1 MLKTPLPSFSCIE
14 TASGKY
20 LIAKDGSMA
29 TIVRVDGIKQVM
41 GGEELH
47 SLVDIM
53 NIRMSS
59 YFSKQGH
66 ALQVWFARDPDLSA
80 HTLRTQ
86 MAPARSVARSLRLS
100 LDDLFAERE
109 RHLHKLDRKR
119 VASGKTVSVRV
130 DHGGHSK
137 FKKKTT

>member
-1 MLKTPLPSFSCIE
+1 MGLSSFFSAFSDASSSMLKTPLPSFSFIE
-14 TASGKY
+14 TASGKD

-59 YFSKQGH
+59 SFSKPGH
-66 ALQVWFARDPDLSA
+66 ALQVWFARDPDLLA
-80 HTLRTQ
+80 PTLRTQ
-86 MAPARSVARSLRLS
+86 MAPARPVARRSEERGVG
-100 LDDLFAERE
+100 AE
-109 RHLHKLDRKR
+109 
-119 VASGKTVSVRV
+119 GVST
-130 DHGGHSK
+130 GS
-137 FKKKTT
+137 